1 MNGSRRAL
9 VASLLRGL
17 LGPAALSLGRSMSLC
32 EAPAAGGTGT
42 EPSGFSSSSA
52 RLSPPWLRLP
62 EVPGAEPQRAN
73 ELLLLLPPAPRG
85 PAAPQ
90 HHVVY
95 FPGDVQ
101 VRRGRG
107 RPAAEGSGPTGRGA
121 PGDGPRVGAAGGG
134 GAAGTRALRPGGS
147 SGGSSGHAGTAGT
160 QRGCCTGTRL
170 ASARA
175 AVTAQRGGC
184 DFHFKD

>member
-107 RPAAEGSGPTGRGA
+107 QPAAGGSGPSGRGA
-121 PGDGPRVGAAGGG
+121 PGDGPRVGAAGEG
-134 GAAGTRALRPGGS
+134 GAADTRALRPGGS
-147 SGGSSGHAGTAGT
+147 TGRLRGRAGTAGT
-160 QRGCCTGTRL
+160 RRGCCTGTRL
-170 ASARA
+170 ASARP

-184 DFHFKD
+184 NFHFKD